1 MTIYFQ
7 MLIFD
12 RGTHSAAY
20 ICLSKQTNSVI
31 KVKNGNSSFIFFFIF
46 AGLFFLNEIISHLV
60 VRAAPEMFSMKNV
73 PPSR

>member
-31 KVKNGNSSFIFFFIF
+31 KVENGNSSFIFF
-46 AGLFFLNEIISHLV
+46 LSLQVFFS
-60 VRAAPEMFSMKNV
+60 SMKLY
-73 PPSR
+73 PISLCAQPQKCFP